1 MTRQYTFKTNFSA
14 GEISPRLFGR
24 GDLKAWENGA
34 SRLRNVVLQPTGGVA
49 RRPGMHFLA
58 EVPGKARMIAFEFNT
73 EQIFLLVLSHFR
85 LDVYQDGYLV
95 AGNIAAPWPRQEL
108 DHLNWVQNA
117 DTLFVAHPQFQT
129 RRITRTGFESW
140 TVTPFNFTNKGVREM
155 IPHFKFATRDATLT
169 PSGTTGTI
177 RLTAS
182 EPVFAAEGHIGVA
195 FRLWGGEVRITD
207 VISETEADAEV
218 RVDLEE
224 TAPTKD
230 WTEAAVSQVRG
241 WPRTVAFHQNR
252 LVLGGMRDLPNH
264 IWMSEINDIYSFDLG
279 TGESDQAIHFELL
292 SDQVNAIRGMLSG
305 TNLQVLTSG
314 GEWLVTGD
322 PLTPASIQVKRQAR
336 IGSRSDR
343 QVPPR
348 VVEGTTLFVS
358 RGGDALNEFALADV
372 DQVFQVA
379 DLSLLAEHFVKD
391 IVDLDYQHED
401 RLVYAVLGDGTIGA
415 LTQFRA
421 EEVTAWTRIETD
433 GTILGA
439 TVVREFVYLLVER
452 ANGYSLEVLE
462 PELQVD
468 SGLTGTADPATVDWS
483 GLEHLEGHEVA
494 IVADGRVLPRQTVVN
509 GAVTLDT
516 PASEVSIGLP
526 FAHEIQPLPPL
537 ASNAIGTDY
546 TIKIRLLRATFRLL
560 DSHGLTVD
568 VGQGMHP
575 VPFQGFG
582 EGLLDQA
589 PAAFSGDKSVRA
601 LGWRASGMEPLWR
614 IESDTPLP
622 FTLLAVTME
631 IKVND

>member
-1 MTRQYTFKTNFSA
+1 MTRQYTYKTNFSA
-14 GEISPRLFGR
+14 GELSPRLFGR
-24 GDLKAWENGA
+24 GDIKAWENGG
-34 SRLRNVVLQPTGGVA
+34 SRLRNVVLQPTGGLT

-85 LDVYQDGYLV
+85 MDVYQDGYLV
-95 AGNIAAPWPRQEL
+95 AGNISAPWPRQEL

-140 TVTPFNFTNKGVREM
+140 TITPFDFTNKGVREM

-169 PSGTTGTI
+169 PSGTTGSV

-182 EPVFAAEGHIGVA
+182 EPVFAEQGHIGVP
-195 FRLWGGEVRITD
+195 FRLSGGMVRITA
-207 VISETEADAEV
+207 VVSETEADAEV
-218 RVDLEE
+218 RVDLEH
-224 TAPTKD
+224 TTPTKD

-279 TGESDQAIHFELL
+279 TGESDEAIHFELL

-322 PLTPASIQVKRQAR
+322 PLTPASVQVKRQAR

-358 RGGDALNEFALADV
+358 RNGDAVNEFALADV

-379 DLSLLAEHFVKD
+379 DLSLLAGHFVKD
-391 IVDLDYQHED
+391 VVDLDYQHED

-421 EEVTAWTRIETD
+421 EEVTAWTRIDTE

-452 ANGYSLEVLE
+452 ANGYFLEVLE
-462 PELQVD
+462 PELEVD
-468 SGLTGTADPATVDWS
+468 AGLSGTANPATVDWS
-483 GLEHLEGHEVA
+483 GLEHLEGQEVA
-494 IVADGRVLPRQTVVN
+494 IVADGRVLPRQSVSD
-509 GAVTLDT
+509 GAVTLET
-516 PASEVSIGLP
+516 PASEVTVGLP
-526 FAHEIQPLPPL
+526 FAHEIEPLPPL
-537 ASNAIGTDY
+537 ATNAIGTDHG
-546 TIKIRLLRATFRLL
+546 IKIRLIQATFRLL
-560 DSHGLTVD
+560 ESHALTVD
-568 VGQGMHP
+568 VGQGLHP
-575 VPFQGFG
+575 VPFQSFG
-582 EGLLDQA
+582 DGLLDQ
-589 PAAFSGDKSVRA
+589 PMTAFSGDKPVRA

-622 FTLLAVTME
+622 FTLLSVTME